1 MLSNNSSIVLKNK
14 LSPKSIKSGNN
25 PSMKFFSSENS
36 KIKKKNDRYFLSDK
50 DIKKVDIRKKKTFDG
65 MT

>member
-1 MLSNNSSIVLKNK
+1 MLSNNSSIILKNK
-14 LSPKSIKSGNN
+14 LSPKSIKSGKN
-25 PSMKFFSSENS
+25 PSVTFFSSENS
-36 KIKKKNDRYFLSDK
+36 KIKKKNDRYFRSDK

>member
-25 PSMKFFSSENS
+25 SSINFFSSENS

-65 MT
+65 MI